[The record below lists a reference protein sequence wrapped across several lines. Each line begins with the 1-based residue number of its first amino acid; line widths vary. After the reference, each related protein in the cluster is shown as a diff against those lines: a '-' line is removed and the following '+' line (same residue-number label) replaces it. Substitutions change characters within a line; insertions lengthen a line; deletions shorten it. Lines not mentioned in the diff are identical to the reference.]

1 MRSLAFGIGA
11 LLVAATGVATPNPS
25 PGRTLVVPGSILGP
39 VAIGDE
45 RAPVEKLL
53 GPGTVIG
60 RRPSRDMPT
69 LSTEVVAYPRFG
81 VEVTFP
87 TQEASAGAER
97 IRTTWTRYRTA
108 RGIGVG
114 SSRADVRT
122 AYPQCRCRLTVC
134 TLIKPFGDFR
144 VETRFVLLR
153 GRVSRIALQRVKS
166 ARRADSR
173 R

>member
-1 MRSLAFGIGA
+1 MRWLALTSGV
-11 LLVAATGVATPNPS
+11 LLVAAGGVATSNPS
-25 PGRTLVVPGSILGP
+25 PARTLVVPGSILGP

-45 RAPVEKLL
+45 RTPLEKLL

-60 RRPSRDMPT
+60 RRPTRDMPS
-69 LSTEVVAYPRFG
+69 LSSEVVAYPRFG

-87 TQEASAGAER
+87 TEEASAGAER
-97 IRTTWTRYRTA
+97 IRTTRARYRTA

-114 SSRADVRT
+114 SSRAEVRT
-122 AYPQCRCRLTVC
+122 AYPRALCRLTVC
-134 TLIKPFGDFR
+134 TLVKPFGDFR

-153 GRVSRIALQRVKS
+153 GRVSRIALQRVQS